1 MDGSAN
7 FGLPSTIS
15 PIFVDG
21 SANFGLPSTISPIFV
36 DDSANF
42 GLPSTKN
49 GFFVDGYL
57 EPSVWLTQTG
67 YPKLSGYLEL
77 SA

>member
-1 MDGSAN
+1 
-7 FGLPSTIS
+7 
-15 PIFVDG
+15 
-21 SANFGLPSTISPIFV
+21 V